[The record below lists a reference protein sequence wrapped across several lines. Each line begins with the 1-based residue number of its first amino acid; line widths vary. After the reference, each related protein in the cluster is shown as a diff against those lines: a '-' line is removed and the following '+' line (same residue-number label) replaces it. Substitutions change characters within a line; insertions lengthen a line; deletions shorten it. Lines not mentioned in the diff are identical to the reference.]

1 MACIFFLAL
10 GGTASGFYT
19 VEDPV
24 SKQICLPG
32 EGLSGLMAWHTLD

>member
-1 MACIFFLAL
+1 MTDVDFIMIYWIL

-24 SKQICLPG
+24 SFK
-32 EGLSGLMAWHTLD
+32 T